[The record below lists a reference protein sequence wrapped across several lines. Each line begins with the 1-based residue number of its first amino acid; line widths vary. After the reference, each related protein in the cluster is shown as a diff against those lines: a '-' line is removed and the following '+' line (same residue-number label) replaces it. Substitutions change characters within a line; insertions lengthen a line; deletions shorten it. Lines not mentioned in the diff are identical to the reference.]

1 MTENNVAEVVSMICG
16 IPVQRIAQSESS
28 KLSSMSKDL
37 QKSIIGQD
45 LAVDKIVKAI
55 QRNRAGLK
63 DPEKPIG
70 SFIFLGPTGVGKTQL
85 AKELAKYLFDSESAL
100 IRIDMSE
107 YMEKFAVSRLVGA
120 PPGYIGYEE
129 GGQLTEKVRRKP
141 YSIILLDEIEKA
153 HPDVFNLL
161 LQAMDDGQITD
172 SLGRKVNF
180 KNTVI
185 IMTSNVGTRRKKDF
199 GAGIGF
205 STTAKKNNFDD
216 HTKSVLEKSLKKT
229 FAPEFLNR
237 VDDVILFN
245 NLTKNDIE
253 KIIDIELKKL
263 IKRVNDLKYSLKL
276 SKKAKLFIAE
286 KGFDQNLELDL

>member
-1 MTENNVAEVVSMICG
+1 
-16 IPVQRIAQSESS
+16 
-28 KLSSMSKDL
+28 
-37 QKSIIGQD
+37 
-45 LAVDKIVKAI
+45 
-55 QRNRAGLK
+55 
-63 DPEKPIG
+63 
-70 SFIFLGPTGVGKTQL
+70 
-85 AKELAKYLFDSESAL
+85 
-100 IRIDMSE
+100 
-107 YMEKFAVSRLVGA
+107 
-120 PPGYIGYEE
+120 
-129 GGQLTEKVRRKP
+129 
-141 YSIILLDEIEKA
+141 
-153 HPDVFNLL
+153 
-161 LQAMDDGQITD
+161 MDDGQITD

-185 IMTSNVGTRRKKDF
+185 IMTSNVGTRKLKDF

-286 KGFDQNLELDL
+286 KGFDQNFGARPLKRAIQKYIEDPFAEKIINGNTNEGDIVKVDFDERKKMKLY